1 MVRMPRA
8 VSMATAGVL
17 GIFGGE
23 ALCIL
28 GPLEYERQVHL
39 VCHVILYGGI
49 ACVAGAA
56 MMQWGRRKE

>member
-1 MVRMPRA
+1 MWMAA
-8 VSMATAGVL
+8 VGVA

-23 ALCIL
+23 ALCVA

-49 ACVAGAA
+49 TCVGIAA
-56 MMQWGRRKE
+56 VVQWGRRTE